1 VFYPLFLDLKD
12 QPVLVVGGGPVA
24 ERKVESLIE
33 AGAAVTLV
41 APDATP
47 GLSKLAESGAIR
59 ILGRKFEESD
69 LTSARLVITA
79 TGDLRTQEQV
89 AAAARARN
97 IPVNTVDQPRLCD
110 FIVPATI
117 RKGDLLLAIST
128 SGKSPALAAALR
140 AKLEGLITDDDAR
153 AARILGEVRTEV
165 HARFSDSA
173 RRKEV
178 FERIVD
184 SGILDWIRECDDATA
199 LKRVR
204 DIIERLG

>member
-1 VFYPLFLDLKD
+1 VFYPLFMDLKD
-12 QPVLVVGGGPVA
+12 RPVLVVGGGPVA

-33 AGAAVTLV
+33 AGAAVTVV
-41 APDATP
+41 APDVTA
-47 GLSKLAESGAIR
+47 GLQKCAESGSIR
-59 ILGRKFEESD
+59 ILRRKFEESD

-79 TGDLRTQEQV
+79 TGDVGTQERV

-117 RKGDLLLAIST
+117 RKGDVLVAIST

-140 AKLEGLITDDDAR
+140 AKLENIITDDDAR
-153 AARILGEVRTEV
+153 AARVLGEIRSEV

-173 RRKEV
+173 RRKEI

-184 SGILDWIRECDDATA
+184 SGILDWIRECDDTAA